1 MTEKEK
7 TAPVVS
13 VGADTEQSI
22 LKHIDNSI
30 TDFAKDGKNL
40 DDYLEEMQK
49 EFLQQFDPSHL
60 KTISMRELYNTV
72 YQSKPPLIDGLLYP
86 GTYIFAGAPK
96 LGKSFLIAQLAY
108 HISSGTPLWNFDVR
122 KGTVLYLALE
132 DDYQRLQERLYR
144 MFGTESADNLYFS
157 VSAGQLGNGLDEQ
170 LTRFMTEHTDT
181 KLIIIDTLQKVRE
194 MGGDNYSYANDYE
207 IITRL
212 KKFADNYGICL
223 LLVHHTR
230 KQNSDDKFDM
240 ISGTNGLLGAA
251 DGGFILRKEKRT
263 SNSATLEVSGRD
275 NYSYAN
281 DYEIITRLKKF
292 ADNYGI
298 CLLLVHH
305 TRKQNSDDKFDM
317 ISGTNG
323 LLGAADGGF
332 ILRKE
337 KRTSNS
343 ATLEVSGRDQPD
355 QKIYLSRNPKTL
367 VWELER
373 TETEL
378 WKLPPEPLLEDIA
391 GKITNENP
399 EWYGSPTE
407 LVEFLG
413 ADMKANALTMKLNI
427 NAGRLF
433 NEYGISYQNKRC
445 HDGRKVS
452 LTYEQRDDV

>member
-1 MTEKEK
+1 M
-7 TAPVVS
+7 
-13 VGADTEQSI
+13 
-22 LKHIDNSI
+22 
-30 TDFAKDGKNL
+30 
-40 DDYLEEMQK
+40 
-49 EFLQQFDPSHL
+49 
-60 KTISMRELYNTV
+60 
-72 YQSKPPLIDGLLYP
+72 
-86 GTYIFAGAPK
+86 
-96 LGKSFLIAQLAY
+96 AQLAY
-108 HISSGTPLWNFDVR
+108 HISTGTPLWNFDVR

-132 DDYQRLQERLYR
+132 DDYHRLQERLYR
-144 MFGTESADNLYFS
+144 MFGTESTDNLYFS

-170 LTRFMTEHTDT
+170 LTRFMAEHTDT
-181 KLIIIDTLQKVRE
+181 RLIIVDTLQKVRE
-194 MGGDNYSYANDYE
+194 VGGDNYSYANDYE

-212 KKFADNYGICL
+212 KKFADSYGICL

-230 KQNSDDKFDM
+230 KQNS
-240 ISGTNGLLGAA
+240 
-251 DGGFILRKEKRT
+251 E
-263 SNSATLEVSGRD
+263 
-275 NYSYAN
+275 
-281 DYEIITRLKKF
+281 
-292 ADNYGI
+292 
-298 CLLLVHH
+298 
-305 TRKQNSDDKFDM
+305 DKFDM

-355 QKIYLSRNPKTL
+355 QKIYLSRNPETL

-378 WKLPPEPLLEDIA
+378 WKLPPEPLLENIA